1 MPQVQ
6 TSGSHKVLLVDDDE
20 AVREVMGMTLESKG
34 FEVTPVGGVTAA
46 LKLIASEPFGVL
58 ITDLHMPNPSDGFA
72 VVAAMRQTQPEALT
86 LLVSGY
92 PDVQSAMDAIVLQ
105 ADDIL
110 VKPFDVR
117 GLAELLRQKIE
128 NRKPAVRSEKERVA
142 SILQR
147 CTSEIVQDWL
157 GRVKKNKA
165 LRVISL
171 SDTERTL
178 YLPKLIE
185 DLIIRLR
192 TPNVPGA
199 EEDSVCS
206 AAAVAHGKMRKLQ
219 GYTPG
224 MLVHDSRILQV
235 TLFETLQHNLSLID
249 FSLLLPDI
257 MTIADEVDSQLTQA
271 MDSYMNVIAKPAA
284 A

>member
-1 MPQVQ
+1 MPQFK
-6 TSGSHKVLLVDDDE
+6 TSVSHRVLLVDDDE
-20 AVREVMGMTLESKG
+20 GIREMMGMTLESKG
-34 FEVTPVGGVTAA
+34 FNVTLAASVSAA
-46 LKLIASEPFGVL
+46 LKLIATEPFDVL

-72 VVAAMRQTQPEALT
+72 VVSAMRQTQPDALT

-92 PDVQSAMDAIVLQ
+92 PDVQSAMDAIILQ

-117 GLAELLRQKIE
+117 GVAELLRQKME

-147 CTSEIVQDWL
+147 CMIEIVQDWL
-157 GRVKKNKA
+157 VRVKRNKA
-165 LRVISL
+165 LVAVSL
-171 SDTERTL
+171 SDAERTH

-185 DLIIRLR
+185 DLILRLR

-199 EEDSVCS
+199 EEDSICS
-206 AAAVAHGKMRKLQ
+206 EAAVAHGKMRRSQ

-235 TLFETLQHNLSLID
+235 TLFETLQNNLSRLD

-271 MDSYMNVIAKPAA
+271 MDSYTNVALKPAA

>member
-1 MPQVQ
+1 MPQFK
-6 TSGSHKVLLVDDDE
+6 TSVSHKVLLVDDDE
-20 AVREVMGMTLESKG
+20 AVREMMGMTLESKG
-34 FEVTPVGGVTAA
+34 FKVTSAASVTAA
-46 LKLIASEPFGVL
+46 LKLIATEPFDVL
-58 ITDLHMPNPSDGFA
+58 ITDLHMPNASDGFA
-72 VVAAMRQTQPEALT
+72 VVSAMRQTQPDALT

-92 PDVQSAMDAIVLQ
+92 PDVQSAMDAIILQ

-117 GLAELLRQKIE
+117 GVAELLRQKME

-147 CTSEIVQDWL
+147 CMIEIVQDWL
-157 GRVKKNKA
+157 VRVKRNKA
-165 LRVISL
+165 LIAVSL
-171 SDTERTL
+171 SDAERTH

-185 DLIIRLR
+185 DLILRLR

-199 EEDSVCS
+199 EEDSICS
-206 AAAVAHGKMRKLQ
+206 GAAVAHGKMRRSQ

-235 TLFETLQHNLSLID
+235 TLFETLQNNLSRLD

-271 MDSYMNVIAKPAA
+271 MDSYTNVALEPAA